1 MRIVPCLPTFHHRQL
16 MAAIFAVCVPPPEDL
31 PFRASSLSR
40 LQELAERAARAEKK
54 KALAEKDLKEAR

>member
-1 MRIVPCLPTFHHRQL
+1 